1 LRVSKPP
8 RAVIRVFGRSGPSK
22 ALWSTAFCRLHPADV
37 TDRGAIAAVAA
48 EAWADDL
55 VSK

>member
-1 LRVSKPP
+1 
-8 RAVIRVFGRSGPSK
+8 VIRVFGRSGPSK
-22 ALWSTAFCRLHPADV
+22 ALWSSAFCRLHPADV

-48 EAWADDL
+48 KAWADDL